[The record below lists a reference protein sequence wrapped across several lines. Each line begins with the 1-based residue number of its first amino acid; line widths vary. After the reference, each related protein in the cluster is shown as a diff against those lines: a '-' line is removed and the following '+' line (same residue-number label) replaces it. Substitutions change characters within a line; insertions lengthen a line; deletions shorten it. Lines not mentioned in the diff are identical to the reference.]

1 MDQIANLTGLKCMLT
16 HPKKPTQADVEKY
29 TSCYRAT
36 ICVLASRC
44 SSSLMEIWLLKTD
57 PGRMMR
63 PPMWPQLP
71 LIGIAWGTWFQDFDL
86 ASELPQILMQFTTH
100 PLWRLGL
107 RPRPPDPKRS
117 QHFPLACKT
126 NNHINHADGYR
137 VTVKQFMRNV
147 LCMALIKYEKT
158 NIHKSAVNFSEG
170 KM

>member
-1 MDQIANLTGLKCMLT
+1 MLFFS
-16 HPKKPTQADVEKY
+16 Y
-29 TSCYRAT
+29 GNMTSGDG
-36 ICVLASRC
+36 SRQ
-44 SSSLMEIWLLKTD
+44 D
-57 PGRMMR
+57 DA

-86 ASELPQILMQFTTH
+86 ASELPQILMQFTIH

-126 NNHINHADGYR
+126 NNHINHADGYS
-137 VTVKQFMRNV
+137 VTVKQFMHNI

-170 KM
+170 KMYLSARENANIVMSLSLTSRHQRFIFIISHI